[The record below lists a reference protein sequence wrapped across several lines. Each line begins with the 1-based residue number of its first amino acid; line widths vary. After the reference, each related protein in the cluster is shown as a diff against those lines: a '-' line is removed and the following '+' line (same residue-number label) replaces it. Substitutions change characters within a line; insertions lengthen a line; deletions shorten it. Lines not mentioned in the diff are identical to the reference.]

1 MKNAKKLYHPKY
13 TKATDYELYSWL
25 MNNLWETNFK
35 VSLAGFIELNYAVS
49 WSNQIE
55 SKQDLTRRNHEMNM
69 GFLNYRID

>member
-1 MKNAKKLYHPKY
+1 
-13 TKATDYELYSWL
+13 